1 MRVYEDKL
9 MEKLILVI
17 FDKIIELLWLGLK

>member
-9 MEKLILVI
+9 MVKLILVI